1 MTDGLIKI
9 FVIMLFVYWI
19 IKEIIVAVQIQK
31 LIKRALPRADDDT
44 EKLKISLYS
53 TYKTLYDA
61 IMKLL
66 GKVEGKISDSKDIP
80 PDPEKEKSGDN
91 KGVETY

>member
-1 MTDGLIKI
+1 MTDGFIKI

-19 IKEIIVAVQIQK
+19 IKEIVVAVQVQK

-66 GKVEGKISDSKDIP
+66 GKVEGKISEAEEIPQDKEETKDN
-80 PDPEKEKSGDN
+80 DDKK
-91 KGVETY
+91 VETY